1 MAKMLSALIL
11 AVALMFGL
19 GTASSYACNEQTA
32 QAEDAT
38 DSIQLAADES
48 EDDDGDADDGEDGD
62 DDADE

>member
-19 GTASSYACNEQTA
+19 GTASSYACGEQTA
-32 QAEDAT
+32 EAEDAT
-38 DSIQLAADES
+38 GSIQLAADDT
-48 EDDDGDADDGEDGD
+48 EDDDGEDGD